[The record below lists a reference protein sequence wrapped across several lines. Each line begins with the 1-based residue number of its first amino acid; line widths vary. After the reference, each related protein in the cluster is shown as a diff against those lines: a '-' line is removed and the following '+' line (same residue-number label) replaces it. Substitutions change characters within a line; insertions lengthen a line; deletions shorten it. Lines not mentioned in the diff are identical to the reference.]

1 MSHFVLHEG
10 EEPQAS
16 TAPAAFEVERP
27 RILAQVI
34 DSKHGSKQQRPRV
47 TADTFFDEDEVGFA
61 HVGPEGGIFY
71 FFKKEQQPKPLCSI
85 NYNISMMIC

>member
-47 TADTFFDEDEVGFA
+47 TADTFFDEDEVGLLMLA
-61 HVGPEGGIFY
+61 QRGGIQ
-71 FFKKEQQPKPLCSI
+71 KRSSSESLCAAI
-85 NYNISMMIC
+85 NYNISVMIC